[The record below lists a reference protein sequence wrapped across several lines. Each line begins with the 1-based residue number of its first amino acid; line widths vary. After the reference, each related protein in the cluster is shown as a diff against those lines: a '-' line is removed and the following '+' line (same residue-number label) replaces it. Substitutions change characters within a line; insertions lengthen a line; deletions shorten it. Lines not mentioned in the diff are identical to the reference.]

1 MNRKKR
7 LIQGK
12 RWAITYVGNKN
23 KIIYAYVRKFKVSK
37 LCAINDLTSFGIN
50 LDQDELDKIR
60 LDCHY
65 DNIQHLPKKKLQ
77 EILDRQD
84 YYED

>member
-12 RWAITYVGNKN
+12 RWVETYAGNKN

-50 LDQDELDKIR
+50 LDQAEVDKIR

>member
-12 RWAITYVGNKN
+12 RWAETYVGNKD

-50 LDQDELDKIR
+50 LDQAEVDKIR

>member
-12 RWAITYVGNKN
+12 RWAEKYKGN
-23 KIIYAYVRKFKVSK
+23 KIIYAYARKFKVPK
-37 LCAINDLTSFGIN
+37 LCAINDLTSFGIK
-50 LDQDELDKIR
+50 LDQDEVDKIR

-65 DNIQHLPKKKLQ
+65 DNIQHLPKKRLL
-77 EILDRQD
+77 EILDRQN
-84 YYED
+84 YYEG